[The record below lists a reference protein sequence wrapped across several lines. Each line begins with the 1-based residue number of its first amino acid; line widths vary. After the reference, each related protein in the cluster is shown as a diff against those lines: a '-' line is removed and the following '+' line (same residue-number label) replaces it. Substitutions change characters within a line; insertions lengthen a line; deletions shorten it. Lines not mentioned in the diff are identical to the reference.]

1 MYYKM
6 NDTVPEKKKRGRKKQ
21 VLEKDVASDIVLD
34 IEKPPPKK
42 RGRKPK
48 GGKIVQNNVVLHNI
62 TEHEPNI
69 ILHLKCSLDDIKD
82 DYTDTFT
89 YNPEVESIQSYNYD
103 KSDINN
109 FLLDDKSKCNTITD
123 INVDTNTENANTEN
137 NTTINTNDN
146 MKNIWKK
153 ISSLKIK
160 LHKNN
165 ISDKRSACFWCTH
178 EFDNPPMFIPKN
190 IFKDVYQVYGCFC
203 SPECGVAYLMN
214 EKIDTSVK
222 FERYHLMNNI
232 YCSIYNYTKNIKPAP
247 DPYYL
252 LEKYY
257 GNLSIIEYR
266 KLCNTDQVLIVVD
279 KPLTHIFPEMYED
292 NSDFILNN
300 RTIPTSN
307 TFKLKRKP
315 VVKKQY

>member
-1 MYYKM
+1 MYYNM
-6 NDTVPEKKKRGRKKQ
+6 NEPILEKKKRGRKKQ
-21 VLEKDVASDIVLD
+21 TIDSNVVSVPTVCV
-34 IEKPPPKK
+34 EKPLPKK

-48 GGKIVQNNVVLHNI
+48 GGKIVQNNDALNNVI
-62 TEHEPNI
+62 EHEPNI
-69 ILHLKCSLDDIKD
+69 ILHLKCSLNDIKD
-82 DYTDTFT
+82 DTDRFA
-89 YNPEVESIQSYNYD
+89 YNPVVESIQSYNYD

-109 FLLDDKSKCNTITD
+109 FLLDENCNYNTD
-123 INVDTNTENANTEN
+123 INTDINTDTDINTE
-137 NTTINTNDN
+137 DN
-146 MKNIWKK
+146 IKIIWKK
-153 ISSLKIK
+153 LNSLKIK

-178 EFDNPPMFIPKN
+178 DFDNPPIYIPKT

-203 SPECGVAYLMN
+203 TPECGVAYLMN
-214 EKIDTSVK
+214 ETIDTSVK

-232 YCSIYNYTKNIKPAP
+232 YCSIYNYTQNIKPAP

-252 LEKYY
+252 LEKFY

-266 KLCNTDQVLIVVD
+266 KLCSTDKLLIVVD
-279 KPLTHIFPEMYED
+279 KPLTHVLPELYED

-307 TFKLKRKP
+307 TIKIKRKLAI
-315 VVKKQY
+315 KNNTT